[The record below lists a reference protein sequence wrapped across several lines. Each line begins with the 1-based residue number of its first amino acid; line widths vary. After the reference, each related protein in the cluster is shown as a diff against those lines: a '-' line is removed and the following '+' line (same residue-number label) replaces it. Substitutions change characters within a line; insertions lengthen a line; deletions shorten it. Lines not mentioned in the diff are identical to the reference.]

1 MLSREEAIRSIFD
14 RHGEEAI
21 YVAPTGYLSRA
32 IYNMFPNNENIFYMQ
47 GSMGLSPGIALGIA
61 LYTEKTV
68 VAINGDGGH
77 LMHLGLTHTIRDE
90 NLDNLYVYIL
100 DNGVHESVGSQRC
113 SSLEDEYVG
122 ITEIIKISCDGKTDR
137 VGIGFK
143 ENFECVKYSIARK

>member
-1 MLSREEAIRSIFD
+1 
-14 RHGEEAI
+14 
-21 YVAPTGYLSRA
+21 
-32 IYNMFPNNENIFYMQ
+32 
-47 GSMGLSPGIALGIA
+47 MGLSPGIALGIA

-143 ENFECVKYSIARK
+143 ENFECVKDSIARK